1 MIWIQLAILIF
12 FYGTLIIVI
21 IVMVCKY
28 KKECREM
35 EENKDTDDRYR
46 MVKRLMA
53 QYDQRASLPPQ
64 KRDTILSTPRDQN
77 GLPILDRGTNLILE
91 EEEDTNRYSG
101 LMMNNNELPYNN
113 NYGNKVGHKT
123 SLDNLGPYM
132 FRKTGRD

>member
-12 FYGTLIIVI
+12 FYGTLIVVI

-53 QYDQRASLPPQ
+53 QYDQRASIRPQ

-77 GLPILDRGTNLILE
+77 GLPILDRGTIPNL
-91 EEEDTNRYSG
+91 EDDDSNRYSA
-101 LMMNNNELPYNN
+101 LIMNKNEQQYIN
-113 NYGNKVGHKT
+113 GTSAGHKT
-123 SLDNLGPYM
+123 SLDDLGPYM
-132 FRKTGRD
+132 FRKSGRD